1 VAARSKPE
9 IAKLPSTMTVPKQLQ
24 TTFWSFTMTARTT
37 ISAIT
42 MAAVMTLASG
52 APSPI
57 GSGLVGPS
65 PAAAQRAPVQAQWE
79 LLGEARVALRGDSD
93 VIEVAR
99 DEDYY
104 RNKSYRRLRL
114 VIDGG
119 DVRLRA
125 VKLVYLNGHIENL
138 TVARTLSAG
147 EEIVV
152 DLKGERSYL
161 KTVVLEHKGR
171 LSFSFGR
178 GGLRIGTPTVRVFG
192 ENVRF
197 FVPPPPPPPV
207 VADVRRPRD
216 WEPLGTER
224 FDRRADKVVI
234 PVGRREGRLGQ
245 IALRIV
251 GEPVVVRELRIR
263 FGNGDVQEVSLDK
276 RLREGDRLAP
286 IDLEGDRRFIEQ
298 VTALLDPRPR
308 GGQVGITVLGLDRP
322 GDQGPRAAPVGEL
335 RDTWVPLGRKTLSP
349 GLDRDM
355 IEVSTPA
362 DGPRAKSFDRLHFV
376 ADTNDVLIRA
386 ITVTYLN
393 GHVEDLAA
401 DKRIPAGGE
410 LTVDLPGRRSYLRR
424 IEMVYASRPG
434 SGRPTIVSVFGE
446 RIGRDVDR

>member
-1 VAARSKPE
+1 
-9 IAKLPSTMTVPKQLQ
+9 
-24 TTFWSFTMTARTT
+24 MTARNT

-42 MAAVMTLASG
+42 MATFLTVAG
-52 APSPI
+52 AMPNPFNAPVPL
-57 GSGLVGPS
+57 GSS
-65 PAAAQRAPVQAQWE
+65 PAAAQRGTERSQGSWE

-99 DEDYY
+99 DEEFY
-104 RNKSYRRLRL
+104 RNKSYRRIRL

-119 DVRLRA
+119 DVRLRNL
-125 VKLVYLNGHIENL
+125 KLVYLNGHIENL
-138 TVARTLSAG
+138 AVARTLSAG
-147 EEIVV
+147 EEFIV

-171 LSFSFGR
+171 LSFSFGP
-178 GGLRIGTPTVRVFG
+178 GGLKIGTPTVRVFG

-197 FVPPPPPPPV
+197 FVPPPPPPPPPA
-207 VADVRRPRD
+207 VAEVRRPRD
-216 WEPLGTER
+216 WEPLGSEA

-234 PVGRREGRLGQ
+234 PVGRREGRLGK

-308 GGQVGITVLGLDRP
+308 GGQVRLTVLGLDRP
-322 GDQGPRAAPVGEL
+322 GDQGPRAAPVGQL

-349 GLDRDM
+349 GLDRDI

-362 DGPRAKSFDRLHFV
+362 DGPRAKSFDKLHFV

-446 RIGRDVDR
+446 RIGRDFDR